1 MFEVFRKELMWGG
14 RRLVL
19 ETGKVARQANG
30 AVMATYGDTTVL
42 CTAVANKQQK
52 PGQDFFPLTVN
63 YQEKTFAAG
72 KIPGGFFKREGRP
85 SEKEVLTSRLIDRPI
100 RPLFA
105 QGFLNETQVVCTVL
119 SHDLEN
125 DPDIV
130 ALVGAS
136 AALTLSGI
144 PFLGPIGGARVG
156 YIDGQYVVN
165 PKLDELPNSQLEL
178 IVAGTTE
185 GVLMVES
192 EAKELSEDV
201 MLGAVMFGHKSFQP
215 VIQAIVELAEA
226 AAKEPWNM
234 PEKPAN
240 AATIEQKVRDAVS
253 TDIAAAYAEVQKQA
267 RSQRLDAA
275 KAKLAEIFT
284 DEAEKTLA
292 AKCFKQLEKDIVR
305 GAIIDGKPRID
316 GRDTKTVRPISVEV
330 GVLPRAH
337 GSALFTRGETQS
349 LGVTTLGTGQDEQ
362 IIDALEGEYRSNFL
376 LHYNFPPY
384 STGEAGRMGSP
395 GRREIGH
402 GKLAWR
408 AVHPLLP
415 EKEKFPYTIRVV
427 SEITESNG
435 SSSMA
440 TVCSSSLSLMDAGVP
455 LKHPVAGI
463 AMGLIKEG
471 DDYIVLTDIA
481 GVEDHLGDMDFK
493 VAGTE
498 NGITALQMDIK
509 ITSIT
514 EEIMRVALHQA
525 QGGRM
530 HILGE
535 MSKALDAAR
544 EAVSTNAPRI
554 TTITIPKD
562 KIREVIGS
570 GGKVIREI
578 CEVTG
583 AKVDIEDD
591 GTIKVAAVDAD
602 AAKAAI
608 DWIRGIVA
616 EPELGVIYTGKVVK
630 TVDFGAFVNFL
641 GARDGLVHISELA
654 PQRVGKTTDVVK
666 VGDQVKVKVLGFDD
680 RGKVKLSMKQV
691 DQATGEDISAKLS
704 EERRHREEGKT
715 AQPQVAD

>member
-30 AVMATYGDTTVL
+30 AVMATYGETTVL
-42 CTAVANKQQK
+42 CTAVANKQPK

-105 QGFLNETQVVCTVL
+105 SGFLNETQVVCTVL

-156 YIDGQYVVN
+156 YIDGQYVLN

-178 IVAGTTE
+178 VVAGTTE

-192 EAKELSEDV
+192 EAKELSEEV

-215 VIQAIVELAEA
+215 VLQAIIELAEA

-240 AATIEQKVRDAVS
+240 AAAIQEKLRAAVGADLA
-253 TDIAAAYAEVQKQA
+253 TAYAETQKQA
-267 RSQRLDAA
+267 RSQLLDAA
-275 KAKLAEIFT
+275 KAKIATLFT

-292 AKCFKQLEKDIVR
+292 GKYFKELEKDIVR
-305 GAIIDGKPRID
+305 GAIIAGKPRID
-316 GRDTKTVRPISVEV
+316 GRDTKTVRQISVEV

-455 LKHPVAGI
+455 LARPVAGI

-471 DDYIVLTDIA
+471 DKFAVLSDIL
-481 GVEDHLGDMDFK
+481 GDEDHLGDMDFK

-498 NGITALQMDIK
+498 KGITALQMDIK

-514 EEIMRVALHQA
+514 EEIMKIALHQA

-535 MSKALDAAR
+535 MSKALEAAR
-544 EAVSTNAPRI
+544 EAVSGNAPRI

-583 AKVDIEDD
+583 AKIDIEDD
-591 GTIKVAAVDAD
+591 GTIKVAAVDGD
-602 AAKAAI
+602 ASKAAI

-616 EPELGVIYTGKVVK
+616 EPEVNVIYTGKVVK

-691 DQATGEDISAKLS
+691 DQTTGEDISGKLGD
-704 EERRHREEGKT
+704 ERRQREDVKA
-715 AQPQVAD
+715 AQPAG